1 MSILFNNVYEKI
13 EDPRV
18 FYKRTDANNNEYLDQ
33 YPSLILTEYGELK
46 HASTVE
52 SYSFDN
58 VVSIAGDALEGA
70 FFRDDNIINI
80 TFPDLTTMA
89 RYSVANLADGSS
101 SIQKIS
107 FPKLSSFVTSTGL
120 SSYMSIISNVTSDN
134 VILEFPSSVVNTVN
148 SSRSELT
155 RDSEITVSYTIVGV

>member
-13 EDPRV
+13 ADTRV
-18 FYKRTDANNNEYLDQ
+18 LYKRTDANNNEYLDP
-33 YPSLILTEYGELK
+33 YPSLVLTEDGELK

-52 SYSFDN
+52 SYSFDH
-58 VVSIAGDALEGA
+58 VVSIAGDALEGS
-70 FFRDDNIINI
+70 FFRDDNIVNI

-89 RYSVANLADGSS
+89 RYSVANLVDGSS

-107 FPKLSSFVTSTGL
+107 FPKLSSFVTTTGQ

-134 VILEFPSSVVNTVN
+134 VILEFPSSIVSRVN
-148 SSRSELT
+148 SYSSELT